1 MSRSFCTVVAA
12 VAAMSVGACGS
23 SSITAARIE
32 RAVAPTFANLVRV
45 QMTWLELPPLAAT
58 DFAVQANCR
67 RVVAGDRAGSGEWT
81 CTLTWKGL
89 NRKIVRDS
97 YDLFVTAD
105 GCYTATASGEAI
117 GGPVLKTES
126 GRDVRNLLYEFE
138 GCFDTT
144 T

>member
-1 MSRSFCTVVAA
+1 MRRYGCGVVAA
-12 VAAMSVGACGS
+12 VVAMSIGACGS

-32 RAVAPTFANLVRV
+32 RAISPTFANLVRV
-45 QMTWLELPPLAAT
+45 QMAWLELPPLAAA
-58 DFAVQANCR
+58 DFAVQASCR
-67 RVVAGDRAGSGEWT
+67 RVAASDRVGSGEWT

-97 YDLFVTAD
+97 YELFVTAD

-117 GGPVLKTES
+117 GGPTLKNES

-144 T
+144 

>member
-1 MSRSFCTVVAA
+1 MAA
-12 VAAMSVGACGS
+12 TSIGACGS

-45 QMTWLELPPLAAT
+45 QMTWLELPPLAAA
-58 DFAVQANCR
+58 DFAVHAACR
-67 RVVAGDRAGSGEWT
+67 KLLPGESTGSGEWM
-81 CTLTWKGL
+81 CTLTWTGL
-89 NRKIVRDS
+89 NRRIVRDS

-144 T
+144 